1 MDLVLTLEQ
10 AMRQHSLHSALAVF
24 IGVPP
29 DGLNADYVMTQWEKL
44 SQIFPAERIEGLLVI
59 AVYIFC
65 FTLLYEILQWILR
78 TRRRRSVVANV
89 LRALEQTKLRHSENY
104 ESELLSQL
112 FRLSRQAGQ
121 VSFLERQVELD
132 GALQAALPSNEG
144 SDLRVTAAVF
154 RNHRGAS
161 DSSSSP
167 KAEAIWLPTLRD
179 WTSYQSPSLVSL
191 FPTLSSDR
199 QLDLDPKRVLP
210 TCLMNKVAFLDD
222 LAGTNCP
229 PEVETLLRPVSGGL
243 FRIVHEGSDIV
254 RLLKALVKNV
264 ADASPSATKAAA
276 SPVGEEVRS
285 KANSKKNPKA
295 RAKEDD
301 SGRVVVRPLGSSE
314 TSGVAVLCF
323 RSNEGGLTPYRL
335 NAYGC
340 HEAIVVAHSNLY
352 FFLWDN

>member
-1 MDLVLTLEQ
+1 
-10 AMRQHSLHSALAVF
+10 MRQHSLHSAVAVV

-89 LRALEQTKLRHSENY
+89 LRALEQTKQRHSESY

-144 SDLRVTAAVF
+144 SDLRVAAAVF
-154 RNHRGAS
+154 RSPREAS

-179 WTSYQSPSLVSL
+179 WTSHQSPSLVSL

-199 QLDLDPKRVLP
+199 QFDLDPKRVLP

-222 LAGTNCP
+222 LAVAGTNCP

-243 FRIVHEGSDIV
+243 FRIVHEGSDFV
-254 RLLKALVKNV
+254 RLLKALVKNA
-264 ADASPSATKAAA
+264 ADALPSATKAAA
-276 SPVGEEVRS
+276 FPVGEEVRS
-285 KANSKKNPKA
+285 KANSKKNLKA
-295 RAKEDD
+295 RAKDDD
-301 SGRVVVRPLGSSE
+301 SGRVVVRPLGSSQA
-314 TSGVAVLCF
+314 SGVTVLCF
-323 RSNEGGLTPYRL
+323 RSSEGDVTPYRL

-340 HEAIVVAHSNLY
+340 HETIVVAHSNLY